1 LAGTGR
7 KRRNNL
13 EIIASILDACR
24 YWTKKKNAMCQCGM
38 SSKQFAVYLDVLLEA
53 NLLSTENNCQ
63 SPVLRVS
70 SKGKDF
76 LQAYNSMKT
85 MME

>member
-1 LAGTGR
+1 
-7 KRRNNL
+7 
-13 EIIASILDACR
+13 
-24 YWTKKKNAMCQCGM
+24 M

-53 NLLSTENNCQ
+53 NLLSAENNCQ